1 VVQIQDAT
9 EALAK
14 ALAKGGRDKDEIDS
28 IHQARI
34 DPEDLPAIIAE
45 PESVVKALGLP
56 ISAES
61 QVHVTMKRRAARAAQ
76 TFRRR
81 VIIIVIHWRNC
92 DTDIWIILF

>member
-1 VVQIQDAT
+1 MVQIQDAT

-14 ALAKGGRDKDEIDS
+14 ALSKGGREKDEIDS
-28 IHQARI
+28 IHQARV
-34 DPEDLPAIIAE
+34 DPEDVPGIIAE

-61 QVHVTMKRRAARAAQ
+61 QVHVTLKRRAARAAQ
-76 TFRRR
+76 ALRRR
-81 VIIIVIHWRNC
+81 VVIIVIHWRNC